1 MKKRAIWV
9 GAGWLWAT
17 LNAGCQALPAEVVPD
32 ATAVLP
38 DAAAVLPDAAAVMP
52 DAETALPDAT
62 AVLPDAEAALPDAT
76 AVLPDAEA
84 VMPDAVG
91 LPDAAVPEPPPP
103 ASEPEPP
110 PPASEP
116 PPPAP
121 IPDPGLPPP
130 PELVND
136 PAGVVCEVV
145 DAVALPVQPQ
155 VWLYDDCTDDPLQ
168 EWGYPEEWP
177 PPLVPPTG
185 IHRSEP
191 YDIERDEVFG
201 PLITGSFEWRWDST
215 GALFFIGSFT
225 DWIDLSDPRSG
236 REHEVEVNI
245 CRYDAMGRM
254 NLSGGGWG
262 FAQWDSFARR
272 YVLDFGNHDTVSRV
286 FDAAGNVVRE
296 MAFELRGPGVLDPW
310 NLLPIVDGPWPTRDF
325 HRGLGGRIEWVVDRL
340 CRQDFPPVGIALT
353 CDVVA
358 FAHFDYGPR
367 GELTGAEY
375 GTASGVN
382 RRQLVGGP
390 CP

>member
-1 MKKRAIWV
+1 
-9 GAGWLWAT
+9 
-17 LNAGCQALPAEVVPD
+17 
-32 ATAVLP
+32 
-38 DAAAVLPDAAAVMP
+38 
-52 DAETALPDAT
+52 
-62 AVLPDAEAALPDAT
+62 
-76 AVLPDAEA
+76 
-84 VMPDAVG
+84 
-91 LPDAAVPEPPPP
+91 
-103 ASEPEPP
+103 
-110 PPASEP
+110 
-116 PPPAP
+116 
-121 IPDPGLPPP
+121 
-130 PELVND
+130 
-136 PAGVVCEVV
+136 
-145 DAVALPVQPQ
+145 
-155 VWLYDDCTDDPLQ
+155 
-168 EWGYPEEWP
+168 
-177 PPLVPPTG
+177 
-185 IHRSEP
+185 
-191 YDIERDEVFG
+191 
-201 PLITGSFEWRWDST
+201 
-215 GALFFIGSFT
+215 
-225 DWIDLSDPRSG
+225 
-236 REHEVEVNI
+236 
-245 CRYDAMGRM
+245 M